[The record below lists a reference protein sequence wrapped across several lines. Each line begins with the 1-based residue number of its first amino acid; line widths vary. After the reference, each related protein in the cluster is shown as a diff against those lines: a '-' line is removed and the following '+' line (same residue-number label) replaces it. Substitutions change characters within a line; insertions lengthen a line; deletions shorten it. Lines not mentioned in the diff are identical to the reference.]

1 MSPFRGSLVALAT
14 PMHAGGSLDMEAFR
28 RLVEFHVGS
37 GTQGIVVAGTTG
49 ESPCLEPR
57 ELETLLE
64 AAIEAAAGRVPV
76 IGGSGTNSTAKTI
89 ELTQRVERSGADAA
103 LVVTPYY
110 NRPTQE
116 GLYRHYE
123 AVAASTGLPVILYN
137 VPGRTACDLK
147 PETAA
152 RLALIGNVVALKEA
166 VPGTER
172 VLRLRE
178 LAGDSF
184 VLLSGDDA
192 TSMAFMLAGG
202 DGVIS
207 VTANVA
213 PRLVRGL
220 CDAARAGETRKAE
233 SLNERLDALN
243 QALFLEPNPIPV
255 KWALMRMGLLSEGIR
270 LPLTWLD
277 ERHHEAVLEA
287 LVRAGAEVAR

>member
-1 MSPFRGSLVALAT
+1 VSPFRGSLVALKT
-14 PMHAGGSLDMEAFR
+14 PMHADGSLDMEAFR
-28 RLVEFHVGS
+28 RLVEFHADS
-37 GTQGIVVAGTTG
+37 GTEGVVVAGTTG

-57 ELETLLE
+57 ELEALLK

-89 ELTQRVERSGADAA
+89 ELTRLVERAGADAA

-152 RLALIGNVVALKEA
+152 RLAAIGNVVALKEA

-178 LAGDSF
+178 LVGDAF
-184 VLLSGDDA
+184 GLLSGDDA

-213 PRLVRGL
+213 PRKGSSSTSRG
-220 CDAARAGETRKAE
+220 
-233 SLNERLDALN
+233 
-243 QALFLEPNPIPV
+243 
-255 KWALMRMGLLSEGIR
+255 
-270 LPLTWLD
+270 
-277 ERHHEAVLEA
+277 
-287 LVRAGAEVAR
+287 